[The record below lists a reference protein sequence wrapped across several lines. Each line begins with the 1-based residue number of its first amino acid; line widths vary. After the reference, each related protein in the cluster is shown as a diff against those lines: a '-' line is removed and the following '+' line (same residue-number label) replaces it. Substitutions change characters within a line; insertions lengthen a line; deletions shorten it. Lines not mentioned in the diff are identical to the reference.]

1 MASEDTSLLSTP
13 EDNGVYL
20 RFSDFRKSIILAMV
34 SGCTMINC
42 TLIYSASESHLISN
56 TRFSGWI
63 VYTFHTT
70 DCKGPRFIRRACQV
84 IKYLFRKTGYNSYF
98 LSLAASMSV
107 FASALGALIVASY
120 STFCKFSL
128 NPVLFSLT
136 WFLLPP
142 DGRRPVYLYTL
153 PVFAIGSAGVAASQ
167 SIHSLLFWRF
177 FQSIGASIGPV
188 IGAAVIGDIFKL
200 EERGG
205 AMGVSFSVGD
215 FLIFLFIN
223 DPNLLTWFFFL
234 Y

>member
-128 NPVLFSLT
+128 NPVLFFLNLVSTTTRWTQTCLSIHLTRLCNRFGWRSCFTKYSLSLVLEV
-136 WFLLPP
+136 F
-142 DGRRPVYLYTL
+142 PVY
-153 PVFAIGSAGVAASQ
+153 
-167 SIHSLLFWRF
+167 WRF
-177 FQSIGASIGPV
+177 NWS
-188 IGAAVIGDIFKL
+188 GDRCSCHWRYI
-200 EERGG
+200 
-205 AMGVSFSVGD
+205 
-215 FLIFLFIN
+215 
-223 DPNLLTWFFFL
+223 
-234 Y
+234 